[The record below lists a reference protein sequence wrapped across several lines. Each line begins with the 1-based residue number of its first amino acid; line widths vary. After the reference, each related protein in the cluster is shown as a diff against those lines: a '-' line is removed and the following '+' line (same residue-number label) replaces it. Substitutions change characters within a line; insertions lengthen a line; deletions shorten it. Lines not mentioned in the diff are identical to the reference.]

1 MRITN
6 HYIAEKKLGKSDMK
20 KLASAINR
28 GYIFEAL
35 DIAEEVAKTNLEEV
49 KKAGEAL
56 DECEQA
62 LAAITLYKGKLDAIG
77 ATAVRKAIDYTYSEE
92 GESAEK
98 IMKTVKEALK
108 ELYTQ
113 FGDLAN
119 AREMVSTFRSKYA
132 TNGTRSLNNGGNA
145 VSVTRQELKE
155 LGLDPNV
162 SAYDYISRT
171 SVSNKTKN
179 AKLAEELAPIIENAK
194 SLSTAIVA
202 AGEKTINVEEFNK
215 LLAYLEDLKKRSEET
230 TKVIATRFFQATPD
244 EIGTIPKESR
254 VHEGVLN
261 TLKNLFKN
269 VMDAVTEGVGKVLDY
284 LFGMQDDVDN
294 AVDAYDDL
302 MATLASMGYKVK
314 TTPREKHESL
324 SRMVSKL
331 SESVG
336 VACDNLAKDA
346 SLDGEFV
353 DEIIYTK
360 EAFKDIADSLNKA
373 TESLKAL
380 KGIASYHVNEG
391 NMEIVGI
398 LADAITKIAADDSG
412 EEEDNGSEFSD
423 ELPKEVD
430 REYQGGE
437 PEEPEEPEEEEPPFG
452 EEPGEF

>member
-1 MRITN
+1 MKITTHN
-6 HYIAEKKLGKSDMK
+6 IAEKKLGKSDMK

-35 DIAEEVAKTNLEEV
+35 DIAEEAAKTNLEEV

-56 DECEQA
+56 DQCEQA
-62 LAAITLYKGKLDAIG
+62 LAAITMYKGKLDEIG
-77 ATAVRKAIDYTYSEE
+77 AVAVRKAIDYTYSEE
-92 GESAEK
+92 GESTEK
-98 IMKTVKEALK
+98 IMKTVKDALK

-113 FGDLAN
+113 FGDLAS

-132 TNGTRSLNNGGNA
+132 TNGTMSLNNGGNA
-145 VSVTRQELKE
+145 VAVTRQELEE

-171 SVSNKTKN
+171 TVTTKTKN

-194 SLSTAIVA
+194 TLSSAIVA
-202 AGEKTINVEEFNK
+202 AGEKTIDVAEFEK
-215 LLAYLEDLKKRSEET
+215 LLVYLEDLKKRSEET
-230 TKVIATRFFQATPD
+230 TQVIQTRFFQATPD

-254 VHEGVLN
+254 MQEGVLD
-261 TLKNLFKN
+261 TLKKLYKD
-269 VMDAVTEGVGKVLDY
+269 VVDSITEGVGKALDY
-284 LFGMQDDVDN
+284 LFGLQDDVDE
-294 AVDAYDDL
+294 AGDAYDDL
-302 MATLASMGYKVK
+302 TATLVSIGYKLK
-314 TTPREKHESL
+314 GIKMEKRESIFSL
-324 SRMVSKL
+324 VSKL

-412 EEEDNGSEFSD
+412 EEEDDGSEIPE

-437 PEEPEEPEEEEPPFG
+437 QEEPEEEEPPFG

>member
-6 HYIAEKKLGKSDMK
+6 HNIAEKKLGKSDMK
-20 KLASAINR
+20 KLAAAINR

-35 DIAEEVAKTNLEEV
+35 DIAEEAAKTNLEEV

-56 DECEQA
+56 DQCEAA
-62 LAAITLYKGKLDAIG
+62 LAAITLYKGKLDVIG

-92 GESAEK
+92 GENSEK
-98 IMKTVKEALK
+98 IMKTVKDALK

-113 FGDLAN
+113 FGDLDS

-132 TNGTRSLNNGGNA
+132 TNGTMSLNNGGNA
-145 VSVTRQELKE
+145 VAVTRQELEE

-171 SVSNKTKN
+171 TVSDRAKN

-194 SLSTAIVA
+194 TLSSAVVA
-202 AGEKTINVEEFNK
+202 AGEKTIDVAEFEK

-230 TKVIATRFFQATPD
+230 TQVIQTRFFQATPD

-254 VHEGVLN
+254 MHEGVLD

-269 VMDAVTEGVGKVLDY
+269 VMDAVTEGVGKALDF
-284 LFGMQDDVDN
+284 LFGMQDEVDE
-294 AVDAYDDL
+294 AGDAYEEL

-412 EEEDNGSEFSD
+412 EEEDDESELQD
-423 ELPKEVD
+423 ELPKEVE
-430 REYQGGE
+430 REYLGGE
-437 PEEPEEPEEEEPPFG
+437 QEEPEAPEEEEPPFG

>member
-6 HYIAEKKLGKSDMK
+6 HNIAEKKLGKSDMK

-132 TNGTRSLNNGGNA
+132 TNGTMSLNNGGNA
-145 VSVTRQELKE
+145 VAVTRQELEE

-171 SVSNKTKN
+171 SVSDKTKN

-194 SLSTAIVA
+194 SLSTSIVA
-202 AGEKTINVEEFNK
+202 AGEKTIDVEEFNK

-230 TKVIATRFFQATPD
+230 TKVITTRFFQATPA

-254 VHEGVLN
+254 MHEGVLD
-261 TLKNLFKN
+261 TLKNLFKG

-284 LFGMQDDVDN
+284 LFGMQDEVDN

-314 TTPREKHESL
+314 TTPREKRES
-324 SRMVSKL
+324 VSSLVAKI

-412 EEEDNGSEFSD
+412 EEEDDGSELPD
-423 ELPKEVD
+423 ELPQEVD
-430 REYQGGE
+430 RTYQGGE
-437 PEEPEEPEEEEPPFG
+437 QEEPEEEEPPFG